1 MDTLFLTTEAKI
13 CNGEKTISSTSGAGK
28 TEHFL
33 TPYKKTPKTSK
44 WIKDQNERPDTINS

>member
-1 MDTLFLTTEAKI
+1 MDTLSLTKEAKI
-13 CNGEKTISSTSGAGK
+13 YNREKTASSTSGAGK